1 MATKKATTK
10 KTAVKKTTKKST
22 KPAVKKTAS
31 KKPATKKAKAIA
43 KVKAFKHKRVTI
55 EPIGT
60 ESLPGMVL
68 VSGGPSWVSSIV
80 GKRYVSI
87 ERAIAVIE
95 ALDSEKTIAKGA
107 KAVTKEL
114 LAAGVTPMD
123 NTDVETENE

>member
-1 MATKKATTK
+1 MATKKVTKKVTKSATK
-10 KTAVKKTTKKST
+10 KTVKK
-22 KPAVKKTAS
+22 AA
-31 KKPATKKAKAIA
+31 ATKKAKAIA
-43 KVKAFKHKRVTI
+43 KVKAFKHKRVTL

-123 NTDVETENE
+123 TTDVETENE